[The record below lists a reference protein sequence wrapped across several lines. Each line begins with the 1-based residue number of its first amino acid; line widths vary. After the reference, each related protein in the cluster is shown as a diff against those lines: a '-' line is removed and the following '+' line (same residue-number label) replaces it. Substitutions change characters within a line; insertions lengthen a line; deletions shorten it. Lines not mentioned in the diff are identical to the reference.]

1 MQISVRTYDRLTVP
15 FAKLSISEN
24 ISWAEIK
31 KTTTYKPENNKFC
44 KSEKITDKYN
54 LTEEHE
60 IIGHIYPKRAE
71 DDLEKRQLSM
81 LSYEKQ

>member
-1 MQISVRTYDRLTVP
+1 MQTSVRTCDGF

-44 KSEKITDKYN
+44 KSEKITDTTIWQRNMKF
-54 LTEEHE
+54 
-60 IIGHIYPKRAE
+60 IGHIHAKRAE
-71 DDLEKRQLSM
+71 HDSEKRQPSM